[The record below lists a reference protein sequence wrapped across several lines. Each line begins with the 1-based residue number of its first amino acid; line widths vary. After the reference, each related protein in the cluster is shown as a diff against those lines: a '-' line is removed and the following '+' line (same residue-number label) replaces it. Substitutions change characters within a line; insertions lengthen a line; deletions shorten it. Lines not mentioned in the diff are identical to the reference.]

1 MLTLHLLAVVIVG
14 YLIGN
19 IPNGVLMAR
28 LFGWRDP
35 RRHGSGHTGGLN
47 SARSAGFAAGV
58 LVMLLDILKGLLAVW
73 VAQRILPEPVSIPLA
88 GIAAVAGH
96 NWPIFLGFR
105 GGMGLAT
112 GAGAL
117 GGQYLPAVLI
127 GLALVGL
134 ARPIIRHTPRAVI
147 VAMLCLPPILWFLPI
162 ELPVFWLGTGLATLI
177 ALRHLSDW
185 NRVYPSHP
193 SPLLPDP

>member
-1 MLTLHLLAVVIVG
+1 MLILRLLAVVIVG
-14 YLIGN
+14 YLIGS

-47 SARSAGFAAGV
+47 SARSGGLAAGV
-58 LVMLLDILKGLLAVW
+58 LVMLLDIVKGLLAVW
-73 VAQRILPEPVSIPLA
+73 VARHILPDPVSIPLA

-127 GLALVGL
+127 GLALLGL
-134 ARPIIRHTPRAVI
+134 VRLIIRHTPRAVI
-147 VAMLCLPPILWFLPI
+147 VTMLCLPPILWLLPI
-162 ELPVFWLGTGLATLI
+162 EPPVFWLGTGLALLI

-185 NRVYPSHP
+185 NRVYPP
-193 SPLLPDP
+193 RPGLLLPDL